1 MQDEY
6 ISVKEFAKRAGVSV
20 QSLYKRLNGLNN
32 PLNQYIKLVDN
43 QKMLNI
49 SALEEVYGIEVEQ
62 PIQPNHSTYSTF
74 YSTSAQENETV
85 IDILLKQSEML
96 KKELEMKN
104 EQIIFLQEENRKLRG
119 ELMTLSEKMGDVLQN
134 ITKTQLADKILEGQ
148 EVQKEREEVGESR
161 GFFAKIFGK

>member
-74 YSTSAQENETV
+74 YSTSAQESETV

-119 ELMTLSEKMGDVLQN
+119 ELMTLSGKMGDVLQN

>member
-62 PIQPNHSTYSTF
+62 PIQPNHSTYST
-74 YSTSAQENETV
+74 SAQENETV

-119 ELMTLSEKMGDVLQN
+119 ELMTLSGKMGDVLQN

-161 GFFAKIFGK
+161 RFFAKIFGK

>member
-43 QKMLNI
+43 QKKLNI

-62 PIQPNHSTYSTF
+62 PIQPNH
-74 YSTSAQENETV
+74 STSAQENETV

-104 EQIIFLQEENRKLRG
+104 EQIIFLQEENRKMRG

>member
-1 MQDEY
+1 MRDEY
-6 ISVKEFAKRAGVSV
+6 ISIKEFAKRAGVSV

-49 SALEEVYGIEVEQ
+49 SALEEIYGIEVEQ

-74 YSTSAQENETV
+74 HSTSEQENET
-85 IDILLKQSEML
+85 IIEILLKQSEML

-104 EQIIFLQEENRKLRG
+104 EQILSLQEENRKLSR
-119 ELMTLSEKMGDVLQN
+119 ELLELSGKISDTLQN
-134 ITKTQLADKILEGQ
+134 ITKTQLADKLIAGKDMLEQ
-148 EVQKEREEVGESR
+148 EDFQRKKKWQ
-161 GFFAKIFGK
+161 FWK

>member
-1 MQDEY
+1 MRDEY

-49 SALEEVYGIEVEQ
+49 SALEEIYGIEVEQ

-74 YSTSAQENETV
+74 HSTPEQENET
-85 IDILLKQSEML
+85 IIEILLKQSEML

-104 EQIIFLQEENRKLRG
+104 EQILSLQEENRKLSR
-119 ELMTLSEKMGDVLQN
+119 ELLELSGKISDTLQN
-134 ITKTQLADKILEGQ
+134 ITKTQLADKLIAGKDMLEQ
-148 EVQKEREEVGESR
+148 EDFQRKKKWQ
-161 GFFAKIFGK
+161 FWK

>member
-1 MQDEY
+1 MKDEY

-49 SALEEVYGIEVEQ
+49 SALEEIYGIEVEQ

-74 YSTSAQENETV
+74 HSTSESINEAV
-85 IDILLKQSEML
+85 IDTLLKQTEIL
-96 KKELEMKN
+96 KKELEIKN
-104 EQIIFLQEENRKLRG
+104 IQIK
-119 ELMTLSEKMGDVLQN
+119 ELNERLSESQKLLAYQQQLQAMAEQ
-134 ITKTQLADKILEGQ
+134 KLQLLEQKEIQQ
-148 EVQKEREEVGESR
+148 EVKEKKRWQFWKSE
-161 GFFAKIFGK
+161 